1 MSPMKP
7 ISNEIMALLEEY
19 EIDPKEALWN
29 CHGTWVMYHK
39 YIEKIARIMNIHFQ
53 EPTIIEGDYS
63 TGTAVIL
70 VTGYISNTATTDK
83 RDMIVWSI
91 GESHPTNTSNKYP
104 YAMAEKRAKDRVI
117 LKLAGIHGYIYSEE
131 EADEFKEKKV
141 AAEPLDDSI
150 SPAQLIVI
158 EGLSKSIHINKAEKA
173 DIYEW
178 LKKDITAIEAADEI
192 ERIQKLIADRR

>member
-7 ISNEIMALLEEY
+7 ISTDIMALLEEY

-39 YIEKIARIMNIHFQ
+39 YIEQIARIKNIGFQ
-53 EPTIIEGDYS
+53 APTVIESDYS

-70 VTGYISNTATTDK
+70 VTGYILDK
-83 RDMIVWSI
+83 ENKGIVQPMVWSI
-91 GESHPTNTSNKYP
+91 GESHPSNTTNKYP

-141 AAEPLDDSI
+141 AEEPLDNSI
-150 SPAQLIVI
+150 NPAQLIVI
-158 EGLSKSIHINKAEKA
+158 EGLAKSIHIDKAEKA
-173 DIYEW
+173 GIYEW
-178 LKKDITAIEAADEI
+178 LKKDITVIEAAEEI
-192 ERIQKLIADRR
+192 TRIQKLIADRR

>member
-7 ISNEIMALLEEY
+7 ISNDIMALLEEY

-39 YIEKIARIMNIHFQ
+39 YIEQIARIMNIGFQ
-53 EPTIIEGDYS
+53 APTVIESDYS

-70 VTGYISNTATTDK
+70 VTGYILDK
-83 RDMIVWSI
+83 ENKGIVQPMVWSI
-91 GESHPTNTSNKYP
+91 GESHPSNTTNKYP

-141 AAEPLDDSI
+141 VKEPLDT
-150 SPAQLIVI
+150 
-158 EGLSKSIHINKAEKA
+158 INSN
-173 DIYEW
+173 
-178 LKKDITAIEAADEI
+178 
-192 ERIQKLIADRR
+192 RRVS

>member
-39 YIEKIARIMNIHFQ
+39 YIEKIARMMNIHFR

-70 VTGYISNTATTDK
+70 VTGYISNPGTDNTSN
-83 RDMIVWSI
+83 IWSI
-91 GESHPTNTSNKYP
+91 GESHPSNTTNKYP

-158 EGLSKSIHINKAEKA
+158 EGLSKSIHIDKTEKA

-178 LKKDITAIEAADEI
+178 LKKDITVIEAADEI
-192 ERIQKLIADRR
+192 SRIQKLIADRR